1 MNSIM
6 NKIFFIM
13 LFIHLPFICN
23 SNELYK
29 SIDEYFPNQK
39 IIFGVKIIG
48 TKSTPLKSIDKA
60 SIILNQ
66 WLDNDNN
73 GKADNSLVID
83 ALVKNNAILIMGNT
97 ENDLEKSFDDLI
109 EAIEEKDIDIDK
121 FEKSFIGLISNE
133 PNISYLEEIL
143 HLISQIGYA
152 HAYPEIFGE
161 FKGSKI
167 AEAMDIARGG
177 YFQKTPKTYPEKA
190 WYHYDDES
198 CDYACM
204 ITEYFYWSLTSLL
217 GAQSNRY
224 DEISHEWE
232 LHTPDKMKKDE
243 LIVKLLLDPKY
254 KIPKTLPDF

>member
-109 EAIEEKDIDIDK
+109 EAIE
-121 FEKSFIGLISNE
+121 
-133 PNISYLEEIL
+133 
-143 HLISQIGYA
+143 
-152 HAYPEIFGE
+152 
-161 FKGSKI
+161 
-167 AEAMDIARGG
+167 
-177 YFQKTPKTYPEKA
+177 
-190 WYHYDDES
+190 
-198 CDYACM
+198 
-204 ITEYFYWSLTSLL
+204 
-217 GAQSNRY
+217 
-224 DEISHEWE
+224 
-232 LHTPDKMKKDE
+232 
-243 LIVKLLLDPKY
+243 
-254 KIPKTLPDF
+254 